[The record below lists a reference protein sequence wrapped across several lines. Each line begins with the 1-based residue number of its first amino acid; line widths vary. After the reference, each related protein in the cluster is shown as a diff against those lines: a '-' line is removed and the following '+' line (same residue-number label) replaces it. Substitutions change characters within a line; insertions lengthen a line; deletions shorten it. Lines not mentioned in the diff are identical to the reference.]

1 MTTFHGGIPFT
12 SNCHGFCH
20 VASNFLLGVLPGADV
35 AKNLLEAIRAKKDV
49 DQLQTILNNIPAN
62 ATGHED
68 FNTDGMGDSFCSLHL
83 LIAGVWQR
91 GLNQKSTLL

>member
-1 MTTFHGGIPFT
+1 
-12 SNCHGFCH
+12 
-20 VASNFLLGVLPGADV
+20 V

-68 FNTDGMGDSFCSLHL
+68 FNTDGMGERFCSLHL

-91 GLNQKSTLL
+91 GLNQKVSFTVGLGM